1 MPTFAYE
8 KRLSRIETLRL
19 AITYISFMG
28 DLLASAGSGSAAAAV
43 KADKDHKM
51 DAASGNGGGSA
62 EIMSAAAAMAAA
74 GLSGFRSASS
84 PVPPTHYPPASMIYP
99 GMHHSVCH

>member
-28 DLLASAGSGSAAAAV
+28 DLLASAGGSAAV

-51 DAASGNGGGSA
+51 DASSNGGGSA

-74 GLSGFRSASS
+74 GLSGFRSSS
-84 PVPPTHYPPASMIYP
+84 SPPVPPTHYPPASMIYP

>member
-28 DLLASAGSGSAAAAV
+28 DLLASAGSGSAAAV

-51 DAASGNGGGSA
+51 DASGNGSGSA

>member
-1 MPTFAYE
+1 MKYFFDSQVPTFAYE

-28 DLLASAGSGSAAAAV
+28 DLLASAGSGSS

-51 DAASGNGGGSA
+51 AGGGGSA

-84 PVPPTHYPPASMIYP
+84 PAPPTHYSPSMIYQ

>member
-1 MPTFAYE
+1 MKYFFDSQVPTFAYE

-28 DLLASAGSGSAAAAV
+28 DLLASAGSSS
-43 KADKDHKM
+43 KPDKDHKM
-51 DAASGNGGGSA
+51 AGAGGGSA

-84 PVPPTHYPPASMIYP
+84 PAPPTHYSPSMIYHQ